1 MKCGDMYWI
10 CGIKDVDAGVMT
22 IKLISLTGQRPRSVV
37 ASRYGTKDFLSHV
50 NPIHSV
56 LMQTHY

>member
-1 MKCGDMYWI
+1 MYWI